1 MSYAITESD
10 KNQIYQSYG
19 VKITSENGVIK
30 YSGSE
35 RQKEIVSGII
45 NKKVFLAKN
54 SHVKLD
60 SKSKKGSISE
70 NLYDIGL
77 NALFTERTNYR
88 NNDFNENQ
96 ASYTIS

>member
-1 MSYAITESD
+1 MSYVITEND
-10 KNQIYQSYG
+10 KKHFYQSYG
-19 VKITSENGVIK
+19 VEITSENGKIK
-30 YSGSE
+30 YTGGE

-45 NKKVFLAKN
+45 NKKVFLANN
-54 SHVKLD
+54 SNVRLD

-70 NLYDIGL
+70 NLYDIGVNSL
-77 NALFTERTNYR
+77 CTRRIEYR